1 VLPSGWGDWNIM
13 KLRDLFSDDVT
24 IDPQAEAVADAGATG
39 VAGATEVTG
48 LAVDSRAVK
57 PGDVFF
63 ALAGHKTDGTR
74 FIDAATSSGAVAI
87 VGDHPP
93 PGALR
98 VPFVTT
104 PNPRRALALAAARF
118 YPRQPATIAA
128 VTGTSGKTSVA
139 AFARQIWQRLGHAS
153 ASIGTI
159 GLVSPKRTIYGSL
172 TTPDPIALHRQLD
185 EIAADGVTHL
195 ALEASS
201 HGLDQ
206 YRLDGVRIVAGGF
219 TNLSRDHM
227 DYHFDV
233 AHYLAAKLRLFG
245 DLVAAD
251 GAAVISADH
260 DCSQAVIEAARAR
273 GLRIVAV
280 GRKGDGAGE
289 GVRLVEAE
297 IDGFA
302 QKLRLAHRGRE
313 YSLRLPLVGEFQIE
327 NALVAAGLAI
337 GTGSEADQV
346 FAALEHVEGAKGRLE
361 RVAERNGAPI
371 FVDYAHKPDA
381 LAKALQALRP
391 YAKRRL
397 VVVFGAGGDRD
408 VGKRPLMGAI
418 AVENA
423 DSVIVTDD
431 NPRSE
436 NPDQIRAAILSHAN
450 GAKEIGDR
458 AEAIRTAIAG
468 LQPGDALLIAG
479 KGHET
484 GQIVG
489 DRVLPFSDH
498 DAVASALAP
507 RVA

>member
-1 VLPSGWGDWNIM
+1 M
-13 KLRDLFSDDVT
+13 RLRDLFSDDAR
-24 IDPQAEAVADAGATG
+24 IAPQAEAAV
-39 VAGATEVTG
+39 VTG

-57 PGDVFF
+57 PGDLFF
-63 ALAGHKTDGTR
+63 ALAGSRTDGAR
-74 FIDAATSSGAVAI
+74 FIDAAIAAGAVA
-87 VGDHPP
+87 VAGDHPP
-93 PGALR
+93 QNFSG
-98 VPFVTT
+98 VPFIAT
-104 PNPRRALALAAARF
+104 PNPRRALALAAAKF

-139 AFARQIWQRLGHAS
+139 AFTRQIWQRLGHDS

-185 EIAADGVTHL
+185 EIASEGVTHL

-206 YRLDGVRIVAGGF
+206 YRLDGVRVSAGAF

-227 DYHFDV
+227 DYHPDV
-233 AHYLAAKLRLFG
+233 AHYLAAKLRLFR
-245 DLVAAD
+245 DLVAD
-251 GAAVISADH
+251 GGAAVISADH
-260 DCSQAVIEAARAR
+260 DSSRAAIDAARGR
-273 GLRIVAV
+273 GLRVMAV
-280 GRKGDGAGE
+280 GRKGDGARE
-289 GVRLVEAE
+289 GIALVEAAV
-297 IDGFA
+297 DGFA
-302 QKLRLAHRGRE
+302 QNLTLEHRGRK
-313 YSLRLPLVGEFQIE
+313 YKMGLPLVGEFQIE
-327 NALVAAGLAI
+327 NALVSAGLAI
-337 GTGSEADQV
+337 GTGSEPGQV
-346 FAALEHVEGAKGRLE
+346 FESLQHLEGAKGRLE

-391 YAKRRL
+391 YARRKL

-408 VGKRPLMGAI
+408 AGKRALMGAI
-418 AVENA
+418 AADNA

-436 NPDQIRAAILSHAN
+436 NPELIRAAILSAAK
-450 GAKEIGDR
+450 GAQEIGDR
-458 AEAIRTAIAG
+458 AEAIRTAIAA
-468 LQPGDALLIAG
+468 LQAGDALLIAG

-489 DRVLPFSDH
+489 DRTLPFSDH